1 MGNKYYDEERQMSV
15 SDGVNIV
22 WQNISHGKRGARPE
36 TIIEIVLERV
46 QYLNE
51 MLPCE
56 ENEKVIKHLCEAIS
70 WEEMRN
76 LRRKRQGV
84 QGTWQPHKSD

>member
-1 MGNKYYDEERQMSV
+1 MANKYYDENREV
-15 SDGVNIV
+15 SQTNGVHII
-22 WQNISHGKRGARPE
+22 WQNKFSGQSGARPE
-36 TIIEIVLERV
+36 TLIEIVLERV
-46 QYLNE
+46 RHLNE

-84 QGTWQPHKSD
+84 QGTWEAHKSE